1 MPMAPMALAMA
12 ALLGIPMV
20 VTVVTLPLTSATL
33 PGTECP
39 MVPTLSESAEPPLP
53 PSQLLLEAM
62 LELEGNK
69 SHLQPFS
76 HHPTNT
82 SPTITTTLSDVDMI
96 SLFVFRY
103 VATSAGVVHIAKR
116 FVK

>member
-1 MPMAPMALAMA
+1 MPMVPMALAMAALAMA

-76 HHPTNT
+76 HHPTPA
-82 SPTITTTLSDVDMI
+82 PTPAPLSLLNYRM
-96 SLFVFRY
+96 L
-103 VATSAGVVHIAKR
+103 T
-116 FVK
+116 